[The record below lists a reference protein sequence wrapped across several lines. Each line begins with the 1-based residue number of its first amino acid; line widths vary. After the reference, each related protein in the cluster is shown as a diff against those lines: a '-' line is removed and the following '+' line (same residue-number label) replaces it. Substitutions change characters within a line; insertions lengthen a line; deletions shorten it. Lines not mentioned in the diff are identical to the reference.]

1 MRSALL
7 YFYPLF
13 FLILIL
19 VSCGKEEQSCQD
31 GVFAPGDE
39 EQTDCGGV
47 CPPCDVADNSND
59 ELEVVVAT
67 INGIPMSFSNYA
79 LTKNPDWILNMRND
93 SIDVYLN
100 FGDGDS
106 LGVRDL
112 KDTLSSATLNSVG
125 HNSITDA
132 TVLLSEIDYTE
143 NRLSGFVECKFV
155 SNVSTNDTLR
165 LINGTFE
172 NIPW

>member
-1 MRSALL
+1 M
-7 YFYPLF
+7 LF
-13 FLILIL
+13 

-31 GVFAPGDE
+31 GVFTPGDE
-39 EQTDCGGV
+39 IQTDCGGV
-47 CPPCDVADNSND
+47 CPPCNDSNNAND
-59 ELEVVVAT
+59 ALEVVVAT
-67 INGIPMSFSNYA
+67 IDGVPMSFSNYT

-106 LGVRDL
+106 LGVRNL
-112 KDTLSSATLNSVG
+112 KDTLSSATMNSIG
-125 HNSITDA
+125 HNSIVDA
-132 TVLLSEIDYTE
+132 TVLFSQIDNAE

-155 SNVSTNDTLR
+155 SNASVNDTLR